1 MTIQTTQCPNCH
13 TVFRVNDEQLEKAE
27 GTVRCSQCSEIF
39 NALAF
44 LSTETLPPESAP
56 GSIELDTEAGG
67 ETDSFAKTME
77 DVQDDSQGFTIPE
90 ELNEEPQQN
99 DTLSEIINALKDETK
114 ENDGIT
120 ITPSEN
126 DVPIVLQEDLTAQQ
140 TPAKKTHPIFWG
152 LCSLIMIS
160 TLTLQYA
167 YFSREKLSMDPRLRP
182 WLTTMCEYL
191 QCNIPHKKDL
201 SLLHLLSRDVLIAP
215 TNNKDA
221 LIIQLSFVN
230 KAEHIQPFPVIQ
242 VYLSDT
248 YGKAAA
254 MRRFKPEVYL
264 DPSVD
269 IKQGLEPLTPVS
281 LTLEL
286 LKPEKEASAFQIDF
300 L

>member
-1 MTIQTTQCPNCH
+1 MTIQTTKCPNCH
-13 TVFRVNDEQLEKAE
+13 TVFRVGDEQLEKAE
-27 GTVRCSQCSEIF
+27 GTVRCGQCSEIF

-44 LSTETLPPESAP
+44 LSTEALSSEPEFDSFESDA
-56 GSIELDTEAGG
+56 EA
-67 ETDSFAKTME
+67 DSFAKTIE
-77 DVQDDSQGFTIPE
+77 DVQDDSQNFTFPE
-90 ELNEEPQQN
+90 ELTEEPQQN
-99 DTLSEIINALKDETK
+99 DTLSEIINALKDESKDNPEYEFTD
-114 ENDGIT
+114 EDA
-120 ITPSEN
+120 
-126 DVPIVLQEDLTAQQ
+126 PIILQEDLTAQQ
-140 TPAKKTHPIFWG
+140 TPKKKTHTLFWG
-152 LCSLIMIS
+152 FCSLILIS

-182 WLTTMCEYL
+182 WLTIMCEYL
-191 QCNIPHKKDL
+191 QCDIPHKKDL

-242 VYLSDT
+242 IYLSDT
-248 YGKAAA
+248 YGKATA
-254 MRRFKPEVYL
+254 MRRFKPDVYL

>member
-1 MTIQTTQCPNCH
+1 MILQNQSAHKNMTIQTTKCPNCH

-44 LSTETLPPESAP
+44 LPTENSPPDSGFDSVES
-56 GSIELDTEAGG
+56 DTEA
-67 ETDSFAKTME
+67 DSFAKTME
-77 DVQDDSQGFTIPE
+77 DVQDDSQDFTIPE
-90 ELNEEPQQN
+90 ELNEEPRQN
-99 DTLSEIINALKDETK
+99 GALSEIINALKDETK
-114 ENDGIT
+114 ENDI
-120 ITPSEN
+120 
-126 DVPIVLQEDLTAQQ
+126 PIALQEDLSAQQ
-140 TPAKKTHPIFWG
+140 TPKKNTHPIFWG
-152 LCSLIMIS
+152 FCSLILIS

-167 YFSREKLSMDPRLRP
+167 YFSREKLSEDPSLRP

-201 SLLHLLSRDVLIAP
+201 SLIHLLSRDVLIAP

-221 LIIQLSFVN
+221 LVIQLSFIN
-230 KAEHIQPFPVIQ
+230 KAEHTQPFPVIQ
-242 VYLSDT
+242 IYLSDT
-248 YGKAAA
+248 YGKATA
-254 MRRFKPEVYL
+254 MRRFKPDVYL

-269 IKQGLEPLTPVS
+269 IKQGLETLTPVNI
-281 LTLEL
+281 TLEL